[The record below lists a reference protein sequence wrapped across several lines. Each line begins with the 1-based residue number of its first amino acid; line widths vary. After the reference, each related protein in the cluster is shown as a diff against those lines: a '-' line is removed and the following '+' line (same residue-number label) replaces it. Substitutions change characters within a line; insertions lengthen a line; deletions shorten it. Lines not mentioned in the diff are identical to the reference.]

1 MRAVI
6 VDDEPIAR
14 RVLREQL
21 EIAADVEIVGE
32 ASSGPEALAQIIQL
46 EPDLVFLDLEM
57 PELDGFSVLR
67 SLKPETIPLI
77 IFVTA
82 YNQHALEAFNVGAL
96 DYLLKPV
103 REERL
108 SAALQKARS
117 QLMGKRNAAPRKVH
131 VHTRRIVGKLGSDLH
146 LLQPSEVVAFE
157 ARGEI
162 VHIVTASRRYESTH
176 SLKTLEQKLDH
187 PQFRRVH
194 RKTIINTDHIRRI
207 SPLSSKRWLLILS
220 NGMEV
225 IVSKRLAGAIRD
237 ETKW

>member
-14 RVLREQL
+14 EVLREQL
-21 EIAADVEIVGE
+21 EAVADVEIVGE
-32 ASSGPEALAQIIQL
+32 AGSGPEAITEIIQL

-57 PELDGFSVLR
+57 PELNGFSVLR
-67 SLKPETIPLI
+67 SLKPEATPLI

-108 SAALQKARS
+108 TAALQKARA
-117 QLMGKRNAAPRKVH
+117 QLTGKKNATQKKGSTQ
-131 VHTRRIVGKLGSDLH
+131 TRRIVGKSGSDLH
-146 LLQPSEVVAFE
+146 LLQPSEVVAFVAE
-157 ARGEI
+157 GEI
-162 VHIVTASRRYESTH
+162 VHIVTTNRRYESTH
-176 SLKTLEQKLDH
+176 SLKALEQKLDH
-187 PQFRRVH
+187 PQFRRIH
-194 RKTIINTDHIRRI
+194 RKTIINTDHIRKI

-225 IVSKRLAGAIRD
+225 VVSKRLAGAIRD